1 MSSKKS
7 IGFSPPLFV
16 LSTAILELPMLFSIF
31 TFDYPTFFRD
41 EGKKES
47 KF

>member
-16 LSTAILELPMLFSIF
+16 LLTTILELPMLFSIF
-31 TFDYPTFFRD
+31 IFDYHTFFRD
-41 EGKKES
+41 KGKKES